1 MLEQLPP
8 LGTHSLRSSGQRPA
22 QLKPSAH
29 TVVSLQS
36 PYCPH
41 EVVLP
46 ASLASQTGAEASMH
60 KELTQA
66 SDDG

>member
-8 LGTHSLRSSGQRPA
+8 LGTHSLRSSGHRPA

-29 TVVSLQS
+29 TVIVLQS

-41 EVVLP
+41 EVALP
-46 ASLASQTGAEASMH
+46 ASLASQTGADESVH
-60 KELTQA
+60 NELTQA